1 MEFELG
7 CDQVRKVAERLGCI
21 KNLQSSVSNDK
32 THEADRERHTFFMT
46 PTASSVWLTK
56 SSSAASISALA
67 SPLKELSSSGF
78 MPRAMSA
85 FFLDAFVLS
94 SRSLLF
100 STDFR
105 AFAANIKFVLSVV
118 FHPARKRD

>member
-7 CDQVRKVAERLGCI
+7 CDQVCKVAERLGCVE
-21 KNLQSSVSNDK
+21 NLRSSVSNDK
-32 THEADRERHTFFMT
+32 TCEADRERHTFFIT
-46 PTASSVWLTK
+46 PTASSVWVTK

-67 SPLKELSSSGF
+67 SALKEPSSSGF
-78 MPRAMSA
+78 MPRAMTA

-94 SRSLLF
+94 SKSLLF

-105 AFAANIKFVLSVV
+105 AFAANVKFVLSVV
-118 FHPARKRD
+118 FHPARNRD